1 VNAVRRDLRARAS
14 VLIVAGVFAVVGVF
28 VASLAVGSAA
38 AGKKTSRGAG
48 AVLSEPCGTNPNPP
62 ARYKHVVWIV
72 MENKGYSDVI
82 GSSSAPYINSVA
94 QQCGVATN
102 FYAESSPSLP
112 NYIAMTSGSTQGISD
127 DDDPSSH
134 RLAVPSIFSQ
144 LGGNWRALEESMP
157 SRCRL
162 SDAGLYGVRHN
173 PAAYYTRIRRQCV
186 RRDVR
191 LTYPLNL
198 SAKFTFV
205 TPNGCDD
212 MHSCPTAPEG
222 ETAKQLRNG
231 DTWLSTFLPRV
242 LATPQYRSGSTA
254 VFLTWDED
262 GGHIPTL
269 VIAPSVTPGTTSSD
283 AFTHYSLLR
292 TTEQMLGI
300 RTYLGRASSARSMR
314 GPFHI

>member
-1 VNAVRRDLRARAS
+1 MRGSKLMAGAFF
-14 VLIVAGVFAVVGVF
+14 VLTAIVVLAT
-28 VASLAVGSAA
+28 LAVGSAPA
-38 AGKKTSRGAG
+38 AKTSRGAVVASG
-48 AVLSEPCGTNPNPP
+48 PCGTNPNPP

-82 GSSSAPYINSVA
+82 GSSLAPYINTIA

-102 FYAESSPSLP
+102 FSAESSPSLP

-144 LGGNWRALEESMP
+144 VRSNWRALEESMP
-157 SRCRL
+157 SRCKL
-162 SDAGLYGVRHN
+162 SDSDLYAVRHN
-173 PAAYYTRIRRQCV
+173 PAAYYTRTRRQCV
-186 RRDVR
+186 KRDVP

-205 TPNGCDD
+205 TPNICDD

-222 ETAKQLRNG
+222 ASGKQIRNG
-231 DTWLSTFLPRV
+231 DTWLSKFLPQV
-242 LATPQYRSGSTA
+242 LASAQYRSGSTA

-262 GGHIPTL
+262 GHIPTL
-269 VIAPSVTPGTTSSD
+269 VVAPSVVPGTKSS
-283 AFTHYSLLR
+283 AGFTHYSLLR

-300 RTYLGRASSARSMR
+300 RTYLGRASSATSMR

>member
-1 VNAVRRDLRARAS
+1 M
-14 VLIVAGVFAVVGVF
+14 AGVFF
-28 VASLAVGSAA
+28 VLTPILVLAALAVGSAPA
-38 AGKKTSRGAG
+38 ASSG
-48 AVLSEPCGTNPNPP
+48 PCGTSPNPP
-62 ARYKHVVWIV
+62 KRYKHVVWIV

-82 GSSSAPYINSVA
+82 GSSLAPYINTIA

-102 FYAESSPSLP
+102 FSAESSPSLP

-144 LGGNWRALEESMP
+144 LRGNWRALEDSMP

-162 SDAGLYGVRHN
+162 TDSDLYAVRHN
-173 PAAYYTRIRRQCV
+173 PATYYTKTRGQCLK
-186 RRDVR
+186 RDVP

-205 TPNGCDD
+205 TPNVCND

-222 ETAKQLRNG
+222 STAKQVRNG
-231 DTWLSTFLPRV
+231 DTWLSKFLPQV
-242 LATPQYRSGSTA
+242 LASPQYRSGSTA
-254 VFLTWDED
+254 VFITWDED
-262 GGHIPTL
+262 GHIPTL
-269 VIAPSVTPGTTSSD
+269 VIAPSVAPGTKSS
-283 AFTHYSLLR
+283 ASFTHYSLLR

-300 RTYLGRASSARSMR
+300 KTYLGRAASARSMR

>member
-1 VNAVRRDLRARAS
+1 LKTA
-14 VLIVAGVFAVVGVF
+14 VLILVGVVGV
-28 VASLAVGSAA
+28 SLAFGPASASKA
-38 AGKKTSRGAG
+38 ASFGASQSTG
-48 AVLSEPCGTNPNPP
+48 PCGTTPNPP
-62 ARYKHVVWIV
+62 SRYKHVVWIV

-82 GSSSAPYINSVA
+82 GSSVAPYINGVA
-94 QQCGVATN
+94 GQCGVATK
-102 FYAESSPSLP
+102 FYSESSPSLP
-112 NYIAMTSGSTQGISD
+112 NYIAMTSGSTRGISD

-134 RLAVPSIFSQ
+134 RLGGASIFSQ
-144 LGGNWRALEESMP
+144 LRGNWRALEESMP
-157 SRCRL
+157 GRCRL
-162 SDAGLYGVRHN
+162 SDSDLYAVRHN

-186 RRDVR
+186 RRDVP

-205 TPNGCDD
+205 TPNICDD

-222 ETAKQLRNG
+222 ATAKQIRNG
-231 DTWLSTFLPRV
+231 DTWLSKFLPQV
-242 LATPQYRSGSTA
+242 FATRQYRSGSTA

-269 VIAPSVTPGTTSSD
+269 VIAPSVSPGTTSSA

-300 RTYLGRASSARSMR
+300 RTYLGRAASARSMR
-314 GPFHI
+314 GAFHI

>member
-1 VNAVRRDLRARAS
+1 VRRDPGARGS
-14 VLIVAGVFAVVGVF
+14 KLIVAGIFFLMAGTFMAGLVSSS
-28 VASLAVGSAA
+28 ASAN
-38 AGKKTSRGAG
+38 KKSSRRAG
-48 AVLSEPCGTNPNPP
+48 ASSGPCGTNANPP

-82 GSSSAPYINSVA
+82 GSSAAPYINTMA

-112 NYIAMTSGSTQGISD
+112 NYVAMTSGSTQGISD

-134 RLAVPSIFSQ
+134 RLPMASIFSQ
-144 LGGNWRALEESMP
+144 LGSNWRALEESMP

-162 SDAGLYGVRHN
+162 SDSGLYAVRHN
-173 PAAYYTRIRRQCV
+173 PAAYYTKIRRQCA
-186 RRDVR
+186 RRDVP

-205 TPNGCDD
+205 TPNICDD

-222 ETAKQLRNG
+222 ATRTQIRNG
-231 DTWLSTFLPRV
+231 DTWLSKFLPHV
-242 LATPQYRSGSTA
+242 LESAQYRSGSMA
-254 VFLTWDED
+254 VFVTWDED

-269 VIAPSVTPGTTSSD
+269 VIAPSVPPGTTSS
-283 AFTHYSLLR
+283 AGFTHYSLLR

-300 RTYLGRASSARSMR
+300 KTYLGRASSARSMR

>member
-1 VNAVRRDLRARAS
+1 
-14 VLIVAGVFAVVGVF
+14 VLIVAGVFVVVGVF

-144 LGGNWRALEESMP
+144 AGGNWRALEESMP

-283 AFTHYSLLR
+283 AFTH
-292 TTEQMLGI
+292 
-300 RTYLGRASSARSMR
+300 
-314 GPFHI
+314 

>member
-1 VNAVRRDLRARAS
+1 M
-14 VLIVAGVFAVVGVF
+14 LIVVAGFVVVGVF
-28 VASLAVGSAA
+28 VVSLAVASAA

-48 AVLSEPCGTNPNPP
+48 AALRAPCGTKPKPP
-62 ARYKHVVWIV
+62 PRYKHVVWIV

-127 DDDPSSH
+127 DEDPSSH

-144 LGGNWRALEESMP
+144 LAANWRALEESMP

-162 SDAGLYGVRHN
+162 SNAGLYAVRHN
-173 PAAYYTRIRRQCV
+173 PATYYTRIRRQCV
-186 RRDVR
+186 RRDVP

-205 TPNGCDD
+205 TPNLCDD
-212 MHSCPTAPEG
+212 MHSCPTAPG
-222 ETAKQLRNG
+222 GATDKQIRNG
-231 DTWLSTFLPRV
+231 DTWLSTFCRERCERPVSLRV
-242 LATPQYRSGSTA
+242 NGRFPDLGT
-254 VFLTWDED
+254 ED
-262 GGHIPTL
+262 GGGHIPTL
-269 VIAPSVTPGTTSSD
+269 VITPSVTPGTTSSA

-314 GPFHI
+314 GAFHI